1 MAATT
6 EQIEWLEVF
15 LGMKPQTD
23 TPSGKPG
30 IKGLDECVQA
40 SAIAE
45 IRLKEKRRIVIESWK
60 KIDVVKAD
68 LQKNFSQIKQKG
80 GMRALEIKGTQLDEL
95 DFTEIKFADIP
106 PEIQQPL
113 GIASTQVSGIVE
125 DAKVCK
131 ITVQGETVNVFT
143 DREMME
149 EFWTPLKRE
158 RIIPE
163 TFIGNKVS
171 ETQIMLDETNKLYQ
185 EAVARHKEAG
195 TLTAKVD
202 LVSELLGGGADVASG
217 MSSILGEFT
226 GADLSLATDILDTMS
241 TVLKEGA
248 ELRTKL
254 KSKDIG
260 SGVSKAFSI
269 MGTITKSALGAA
281 GVDPNITKI
290 VGGAFNGAGIAAE
303 FGQCVADGDPDGAF
317 DLFGRLVKT
326 TLLTAAQ
333 GLGDDK
339 NAKALEQAATLAP
352 AALQG
357 LVIGRQLVE
366 KAIAGTLKPSDL
378 IDLGT
383 DLMKQVLT
391 TVETLKPGAIPQ
403 NEEIVKYTD
412 MAAAAMKVG
421 ADGLY
426 EYFTSA
432 QGDVT
437 KLLDDM
443 LSAVGDNL
451 EGVLKAAKIPAS
463 KIDEIVAIFEGVATG
478 PRMLTFLAQ
487 NPPDIL
493 GMVSAAGVG
502 IEKSFELASG
512 GDTNIQDA
520 GKVLAKTLAASA
532 NVEAILKGIQ
542 SKNPNYVDLF
552 NELCKGM
559 SGPLGVITPEVG
571 EALAELGEVMDAEEF
586 LAEAD
591 NDVSE
596 EALANPN
603 GIDNLIAKVAMD
615 KMVLKLGVQITQG
628 GLGFLSK
635 FVPGLGAASAAV
647 KLAAELMAAGKRAN
661 QLAQWMAGAQD
672 LSKAQSSLLSSALN
686 FVNNQADQLAYHG
699 AQALCAATLLAGEI
713 AKLAGPAAP
722 IGAAMAG
729 TAAGAS
735 KLIDTIHEKKI
746 KVEVELAW
754 SKTAK
759 ALRNPANRRLG
770 LEARKLNPSLAKYA
784 IAWGAMVLKDP
795 LAANVL
801 RAAGLNQ
808 ANLADP
814 NADTHKLVK
823 YLETFYDEDPT
834 LYRDVDENPE
844 WIPGDVD
851 LTAQFWRRT
860 RKNALEK
867 GKLVI
872 TDSQAIEGWLSCLD
886 SLEREISQRD
896 KQVQTARVN
905 YENAKKSLTPP
916 PSPPP
921 TGGTDGKTETP
932 RQRRKRMSQAPKPP
946 IPLVEAK
953 VLKDALASHLVK
965 IEEKSQ
971 ALQRTADLLG
981 AYVPCAKPAE
991 SDPQRDAKL
1000 AMLRVVTIMQAQAR
1014 KAANAARTEEAD
1026 ARSAVGQLEVAISGA
1041 V

>member
-1 MAATT
+1 MAST

-23 TPSGKPG
+23 TPSGEPG
-30 IKGLDECVQA
+30 IKGLDQCVQE
-40 SAIAE
+40 SAIAD
-45 IRLKEKRRIVIESWK
+45 IRLKEKQRIVIESWK

-95 DFTEIKFADIP
+95 DFTEINMSAIPDEIRGPLVIATNALTNITDFAKSR
-106 PEIQQPL
+106 E
-113 GIASTQVSGIVE
+113 
-125 DAKVCK
+125 
-131 ITVQGETVNVFT
+131 ITVQGETVSVFT
-143 DREMME
+143 DQDMMD

-163 TFIGNKVS
+163 TFIADKHS

-202 LVSELLGGGADVASG
+202 LVSSLLGGGSDLASG

-254 KSKDIG
+254 KSKDMG
-260 SGVSKAFSI
+260 GGVSKAFSI
-269 MGTITKSALGAA
+269 MGIITKSALGAA
-281 GVDPNITKI
+281 GVDSKITDI

-303 FGQCVADGDPDGAF
+303 FGQRVADGNADGAF
-317 DLFGRLVKT
+317 DLFGQLVQT
-326 TLLTAAQ
+326 TLLTAAK
-333 GLGDDK
+333 GVGGDEKTAD
-339 NAKALEQAATLAP
+339 ALKQAASLAP
-352 AALQG
+352 AALDG
-357 LVIGRQLVE
+357 LIKGKQLAE
-366 KAIAGTLKPSDL
+366 KAMAGTLKPSDL

-383 DLMKQVLT
+383 DLMKKVLT
-391 TVETLKPGAIPQ
+391 AVETLKPGAIP
-403 NEEIVKYTD
+403 NNDEIEKYTD

-426 EYFTSA
+426 EYITSA
-432 QGDVT
+432 KGDVNT
-437 KLLDDM
+437 LLEGM

-451 EGVLKAAKIPAS
+451 EGVLKAAKVPAS
-463 KIDEIVAIFEGVATG
+463 KIDEIVAIFEGVATA
-478 PRMLTFLAQ
+478 PRMVNFLTQ
-487 NPPDIL
+487 TPPDIL
-493 GMVSAAGVG
+493 GMVNAAGVG

-512 GDTNIQDA
+512 GDSNIQTA
-520 GKVLAKTLAASA
+520 GKVLAKSLAASA

-542 SKNPNYVDLF
+542 SDKPNYAALF

-559 SGPLGVITPEVG
+559 SGPLGEISSDAG
-571 EALAELGEVMDAEEF
+571 EALTELGEVLDAED
-586 LAEAD
+586 LLTEAD

-661 QLAQWMAGAQD
+661 QLAQWWAGAQD
-672 LSKAQSSLLSSALN
+672 LSKAQSALQSSALN

-746 KVEVELAW
+746 EVEVELAW
-754 SKTAK
+754 RKTAK

-814 NADTHKLVK
+814 DADTHKLVK

-844 WIPGDVD
+844 WVPGDVD
-851 LTAQFWRRT
+851 LSAQFWRRT

-872 TDSQAIEGWLSCLD
+872 NDSQAFEGWLSCLD
-886 SLEREISQRD
+886 SLERKIAQLDNEV
-896 KQVQTARVN
+896 KTARVN

-916 PSPPP
+916 PPP
-921 TGGTDGKTETP
+921 TGGTGGKTETP
-932 RQRRKRMSQAPKPP
+932 RERRKRMSQAPKPP
-946 IPLVEAK
+946 IPLAEAQA
-953 VLKDALASHLVK
+953 LKNALALHLVK

-981 AYVPCAKPAE
+981 AYEPCAKPAE
-991 SDPQRDAKL
+991 SDSQRDGKL
-1000 AMLRVVTIMQAQAR
+1000 AMLRVVTIMRAQAR

-1026 ARSAVGQLEVAISGA
+1026 ARSAVGQLEVAISAG